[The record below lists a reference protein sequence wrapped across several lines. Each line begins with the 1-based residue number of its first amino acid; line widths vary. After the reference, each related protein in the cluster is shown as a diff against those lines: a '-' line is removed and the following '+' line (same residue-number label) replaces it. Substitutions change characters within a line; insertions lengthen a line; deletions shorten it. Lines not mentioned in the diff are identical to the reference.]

1 MLQLISKKTNT
12 ENLRSPRRGIL
23 SFELIVAAVVLG
35 MAISLLLPGLR
46 AASRVRQERQFEVLA
61 RVELNNLR
69 RAAEEAGP
77 VAAPPQLSAWFVAR
91 YPEAELS
98 ISAVPAAESWPA
110 GDGVRLSI
118 SRPVIDEGR
127 AAPVALIFWP
137 SAGSAA
143 GANP

>member
-1 MLQLISKKTNT
+1 MLRPISKTTKP
-12 ENLRSPRRGIL
+12 EELRSPRRGIL
-23 SFELIVAAVVLG
+23 SFELIVAAFVLG

-46 AASRVRQERQFEVLA
+46 AASRVRQQRQFEVLA

-69 RAAEEAGP
+69 RAAEAM
-77 VAAPPQLSAWFVAR
+77 AASPQLSAWFVAR

-110 GDGVRLSI
+110 GEGVRLSI

-127 AAPVALIFWP
+127 AAPVALVFWP

>member
-1 MLQLISKKTNT
+1 MLRPISKKSKP
-12 ENLRSPRRGIL
+12 EELRPPRRGIL
-23 SFELIVAAVVLG
+23 IFELIVAAVVLG

-69 RAAEEAGP
+69 RAAEAL
-77 VAAPPQLSAWFVAR
+77 ATPPRLSAWFTAR

-98 ISAVPAAESWPA
+98 ISTLPAAESWPA

-118 SRPVIDEGR
+118 SRPVIDELR
-127 AAPVALIFWP
+127 AAPVALVFWP

>member
-1 MLQLISKKTNT
+1 MLRPISKTTKP
-12 ENLRSPRRGIL
+12 EELRSPRRGIL
-23 SFELIVAAVVLG
+23 SFELIVAAIVLG

-46 AASRVRQERQFEVLA
+46 AASRVRQARQFEVLA

-69 RAAEEAGP
+69 RAAEAT
-77 VAAPPQLSAWFVAR
+77 AASPQLSAWFVAR

-110 GDGVRLSI
+110 GEGVRLSI
-118 SRPVIDEGR
+118 SRPVIDEGQ
-127 AAPVALIFWP
+127 AAPVALVFWP